1 MAHVLSITKEE
12 ASGNRIIIN
21 AGAFKWQDF
30 GESSIFSSCRG
41 RSEKDTHAHDERCF
55 TVNAAHKYYPSLPA
69 GNTEYDPAKATHL
82 VMYAQ
87 EKQERLLGIKFKTLE
102 ETAKDSLDDF
112 KARGWL

>member
-1 MAHVLSITKEE
+1 MLSITKEE

-30 GESSIFSSCRG
+30 GESSMFSNCRG
-41 RSEKDTHAHDERCF
+41 RSEKDMHAHYGWGL

-82 VMYAQ
+82 VQYAQ

-102 ETAKDSLDDF
+102 ETTKDSLDDF